1 MFVRFLP
8 FFAPDDGGGSGG
20 SDDDQGGK
28 LRASD
33 VLQRHGNTTESA
45 TRIAELYAEAENK
58 LYSLR
63 DKNRTLREE
72 RDALKAKLPAEGAV
86 VLSKEDSALLE
97 AYKALGAPDAL
108 SKAVTDRDAAQQE
121 LGTLRRAETIR
132 AAAEAHGYRATALGK
147 LPSLAGKDVLLK
159 DGQDAEGKPIKQ
171 AFVKDGATETAL
183 PDYIQANDP
192 EFLGA
197 LTAEQQQQAQPA
209 GTSYIQQNAGGGKPR
224 PQSAGQ
230 AYVQQTKYAVPGK

>member
-1 MFVRFLP
+1 MLIGWLRP
-8 FFAPDDGGGSGG
+8 HYEEDDGKGGGG
-20 SDDDQGGK
+20 DGK
-28 LRASD
+28 VRASELRAQLGAAVDEQALMRVLEKQSD
-33 VLQRHGNTTESA
+33 LLNDNHRLREQRTALKRELADAQGKMPGEGGRVLSA
-45 TRIAELYAEAENK
+45 DEAKVYDAYVALGKPEEVKRTIEASSTATAELA
-58 LYSLR
+58 
-63 DKNRTLREE
+63 
-72 RDALKAKLPAEGAV
+72 
-86 VLSKEDSALLE
+86 
-97 AYKALGAPDAL
+97 
-108 SKAVTDRDAAQQE
+108 
-121 LGTLRRAETIR
+121 TLRRAETIR

-197 LTAEQQQQAQPA
+197 LTSEQQQQAQPA